1 MYLPVC
7 LQILLLVALQAVEK
21 STSNEYNRTIFVSHN
36 GTLNS
41 SCWSEV
47 GPERP
52 CASLDL
58 ALQGAETF
66 SGFVQIVIE
75 PGQYNLTKRFVFQG
89 KSSLAILGHGNRAVI
104 ECHPLA
110 GIAFNRST
118 NILMENLSFVSCGAR
133 HLSTS
138 RNFTSSYLSCLHFQ
152 VALLFLVSEDIT
164 LTKINVHSSNGTG
177 VAFLNAIGDV
187 MITDSMIV
195 NNTANGTGNLPG
207 GGGIYAEFSQCITPA
222 MTCKSEL
229 SNTYISNATYNITG
243 CQFDGNEAST
253 GEFNITHHFSP
264 PSCDNQFSFGR
275 GGGLALLFKE
285 GAKDNYISLINCS
298 FHSNRAKSGAGVQVN
313 IEDGSQNNTV
323 KLAST
328 TFVSNI
334 CYKQVVPPSTF
345 STGGGAA
352 LFFRLSPEVESNSN
366 KIVFEF
372 CNFTQN
378 EAYQGG
384 GIAIL
389 ATSVASK
396 LALTNVA
403 EFNGC
408 NFESNVG
415 RVGGAVNIFHSLS
428 FSNMTTNGYC
438 ATPKFRNCR
447 FCENG
452 GVYTYLQGNV
462 TGRTFAAVYVEGIPT
477 YFSGSTLY
485 YANKGSALVV
495 QAASIEFESNANIS
509 FIENHG
515 RIGGAIAILGNS
527 WIVVNEGTQLTFG
540 SNVASEKGGAI
551 FVIQTEQHSTAYSH
565 TCFIRYFD
573 PYCPPQNWTSKF
585 IFSNNTAFN
594 RRRNSIHTSSL
605 LPCTWPQ
612 NSTSS
617 IEYDINQ
624 TFCSWNGWEF
634 KDLEPN
640 STCADEI
647 LTSPVRLAFNKSKMH
662 NLFPGRSK
670 ALHIQAL
677 DELKHDVTN
686 QTVFTVSLLKSSTSV
701 DLDLLYVSN
710 DSLTVDGPPNTQAN
724 ISLETFDTIAVSLE
738 LKINIQQCPPG
749 FVYNKTEKRCNCGGG
764 FRGLVLCDPEKFTS
778 YLIIGGCISLD
789 ESDGSPVATYCPF
802 SAGYQDSMK
811 YIKLPR
817 SIYELNK
824 LFCGNMSRRGR
835 LCSKCKA
842 DYGVA
847 VYSPSFKCVKC
858 KESYTNWLRY
868 FAMELVPLTIFFLI
882 VFTFHISITSAATN
896 AFIFFSQVISL
907 PFGVLLLTTS
917 LNLWLKGSRLA
928 IILSD
933 IILFPYSIWSLDI
946 SYISGPNF
954 CLSQS
959 ISVAHILALQ
969 YISALYPLVLS
980 MLAYIIIELHARN
993 FRPVV
998 CLWRPL
1004 CLLFV
1009 RFRRTWQPKTSI
1021 MDAFAAFILLSYTKF
1036 VRISLSLLTPSHV
1049 LNDSGYVV
1057 ETVLRYDPS
1066 IHFFG
1071 RAHLPYAILAIF
1083 VLLTFGAIPPIL
1095 LLLYPFR
1102 QFQRCLNHYRLLQ
1115 SPALQMFIDTFQGC
1129 YKNGKERCF
1138 AGLYFVFRVVIF
1150 TIYTCAKNDLTLFST
1165 FLVFAY
1171 MGMLVLFAIFQPY
1184 KQKFYNC
1191 LDILMIVLLVLIN
1204 ALSLYTYVSLLL
1216 SSHGSFPHFS
1226 LIFIYTLLFLPLLYM
1241 VGYVI
1246 YWSLFGSACC
1256 KKYCISKFKR
1266 MTPEG
1271 QPLTQST
1278 GTQQR
1283 RREVSTSSEIPD
1295 RLENPHRYQD
1305 MSWSVADTEIDDPL
1319 QAGGTDTDEH
1329 TSLTIQMNQVVNYG
1343 TNTESTH

>member
-21 STSNEYNRTIFVSHN
+21 GTGYEYNRTILVSHN
-36 GTLNS
+36 GTLNN

-47 GPERP
+47 SSEWP

-75 PGQYNLTKRFVFQG
+75 PGQYHLTESIVFQG
-89 KSSLAILGHGNRAVI
+89 KISLAILGHGNEAVI

-118 NILMENLSFVSCGAR
+118 NIVMENLSFVGCGAR

-138 RNFTSSYLSCLHFQ
+138 RNFTSSSLPYLHFQ
-152 VALLFLVSEDIT
+152 VALLFLVSKGIT
-164 LTKINVHSSNGTG
+164 LTKIIVHSSNGTG
-177 VAFLNAIGDV
+177 VALLNIIADV
-187 MITDSMIV
+187 KITDSMIV
-195 NNTANGTGNLPG
+195 NNTANGTGNLLG
-207 GGGIYAEFSQCITPA
+207 GGGIYVEFTPCITPA
-222 MTCKSEL
+222 INCESEL

-243 CQFDGNEAST
+243 CQFDGNEAFT
-253 GEFNITHHFSP
+253 GEFDIAHHFSRP
-264 PSCDNQFSFGR
+264 GCEKQFSFGR
-275 GGGLALLFKE
+275 GGGLAIFFK
-285 GAKDNYISLINCS
+285 GCAKHNYISLTNCS
-298 FHSNRAKSGAGVQVN
+298 FHGNWAEIGAGVQVS

-328 TFVSNI
+328 TFVLNI

-352 LFFRLSPEVESNSN
+352 LFFLLSPDMETNSN
-366 KIVFEF
+366 IVVFEF
-372 CNFTQN
+372 CNFTKN

-384 GIAIL
+384 GIAFL
-389 ATSVASK
+389 STSVDSK
-396 LALTNVA
+396 QALTNVA

-415 RVGGAVNIFHSLS
+415 RVGGAVDIFHWLS
-428 FSNMTTNGYC
+428 FPNMTTNVYC
-438 ATPKFRNCR
+438 AIPRFMNCR

-462 TGRTFAAVYVEGIPT
+462 TGRTFATVYVEGIPT
-477 YFSGSTLY
+477 YFSGSILY
-485 YANKGSALVV
+485 YRNNGSALVA
-495 QAASIEFESNANIS
+495 QAASIEFARNANVS

-515 RIGGAIAILGNS
+515 RIGGAMAILGNS
-527 WIVVNEGTQLTFG
+527 WIVVHEGTQLTFH

-573 PYCPPQNWTSKF
+573 PYCPPQNWTSRF
-585 IFSNNTAFN
+585 TFSNNTAFN
-594 RRRNSIHTSSL
+594 RRNNSIHLSSL
-605 LPCTWPQ
+605 LPCTWHQ

-634 KDLEPN
+634 KDLKPN

-647 LTSPVRLAFNKSKMH
+647 LTSPVRLAINNSKKH
-662 NLFPGRSK
+662 NLFPGRSEG
-670 ALHIQAL
+670 LHIQAL

-686 QTVFTVSLLKSSTSV
+686 QTVFTVSLLESSTSV
-701 DLDLLYVSN
+701 DLDLLYVSD
-710 DSLTVDGPPNTQAN
+710 DSLTVDGPPNTQAD
-724 ISLETFDTIAVSLE
+724 ISLETFGAITVSLE

-749 FVYNKTEKRCNCGGG
+749 FVYNRTEKMCNCGRG
-764 FRGLVLCDPEKFTS
+764 FRGLVHCKSEKFRS
-778 YLIIGGCISLD
+778 YLIIGGCISFN
-789 ESDGSPVATYCPF
+789 ESDGFPIAAYCPF
-802 SAGYQDSMK
+802 SAGYQESMK
-811 YIKLPR
+811 YIKLPE
-817 SIYELNK
+817 SINELNN
-824 LFCGNMSRRGR
+824 LFCGKMSRRGR
-835 LCSKCKA
+835 LCSKCQV

-847 VYSPSFKCVKC
+847 IYSPSFKCVKC

-907 PFGVLLLTTS
+907 PFEVLLITTS
-917 LNLWLKGSRLA
+917 WNLWLKGSRLA
-928 IILSD
+928 ILLSGVVV
-933 IILFPYSIWSLDI
+933 FPYSIWSLDF
-946 SYISGPNF
+946 SSISGPDF

-959 ISVAHILALQ
+959 ISVTHILALQ
-969 YISALYPLVLS
+969 YISAVYPLVLS
-980 MLAYIIIELHARN
+980 MLAFIIIELHARN

-998 CLWRPL
+998 CLWKPL

-1036 VRISLSLLTPSHV
+1036 VRVSLSLLTPSHV
-1049 LNDSGYVV
+1049 FNDSGNVTD
-1057 ETVLRYDPS
+1057 TVLRYDPS
-1066 IHFFG
+1066 THFFG

-1102 QFQRCLNHYRLLQ
+1102 RFQRCLNRYRLLQ
-1115 SPALQMFIDTFQGC
+1115 SPALHMFIDTFQGC

-1138 AGLYFVFRVVIF
+1138 AGLYFVFRIVIF
-1150 TIYTCAKNDLTLFST
+1150 TIYTSAKNDLLLFFT
-1165 FLVFAY
+1165 YLVFAY
-1171 MGMLVLFAIFQPY
+1171 MGMLVLFVIFQPY
-1184 KQKFYNC
+1184 KQKFFNC
-1191 LDILMIVLLVLIN
+1191 LDVLMIVLLVLIN
-1204 ALSLYTYVSLLL
+1204 ALSLYAYVSLLL
-1216 SSHGSFPHFS
+1216 GSFPYLS
-1226 LIFIYTLLFLPLLYM
+1226 LICTYILLFLPLLYM
-1241 VGYVI
+1241 VGYVV
-1246 YWSLFGSACC
+1246 YHSLFGSACC

-1266 MTPEG
+1266 TTPEG

-1283 RREVSTSSEIPD
+1283 RRDISTTSEIPD

-1305 MSWSVADTEIDDPL
+1305 MSWSVADTEINDPL
-1319 QAGGTDTDEH
+1319 QGDADADEH
-1329 TSLTIQMNQVVNYG
+1329 TSLTIRMNEVVKYG
-1343 TNTESTH
+1343 TNTEPTH

>member
-21 STSNEYNRTIFVSHN
+21 STSYEYNHTIFVSHN
-36 GTLNS
+36 GTLNN

-47 GPERP
+47 SPDHP

-75 PGQYNLTKRFVFQG
+75 PGKYNLAESIVFQG
-89 KSSLAILGHGNRAVI
+89 KSSLAILGQGNGAVI

-118 NILMENLSFVSCGAR
+118 NILMENLSFVGCGAR

-138 RNFTSSYLSCLHFQ
+138 KNFTSSSLPYLHFQ

-177 VAFLNAIGDV
+177 VAFLNVIGDV

-207 GGGIYAEFSQCITPA
+207 GGGIYVEFTPCITPA
-222 MTCKSEL
+222 MNCESEL

-243 CQFDGNEAST
+243 SQFDGNEAST
-253 GEFNITHHFSP
+253 GEFDIAHHFP
-264 PSCDNQFSFGR
+264 RPGCENQFSFGR
-275 GGGLALLFKE
+275 GGGLAIFFK
-285 GAKDNYISLINCS
+285 GCAKDNHISLTNCS
-298 FHSNRAKSGAGVQVN
+298 FHSNRAKTGAGVQVN

-328 TFVSNI
+328 TFVLNV

-352 LFFRLSPEVESNSN
+352 LFFFLYPENEAKSNN
-366 KIVFEF
+366 VVFEF

-378 EAYQGG
+378 KAYQGG
-384 GIAIL
+384 GIAFL
-389 ATSVASK
+389 STSVASK

-403 EFNGC
+403 KFNGC

-415 RVGGAVNIFHSLS
+415 RIGAAVNIFHWLS

-438 ATPKFRNCR
+438 ATPRFMNCR

-452 GVYTYLQGNV
+452 GVYTYLHGNV
-462 TGRTFAAVYVEGIPT
+462 TGRTFATVYVEGILT

-485 YANKGSALVV
+485 YRNKGSALVV
-495 QAASIEFESNANIS
+495 QATSIEFARNANIS

-527 WIVVNEGTQLTFG
+527 WIVVNEETQLTFH
-540 SNVASEKGGAI
+540 SNIASEKGGAI

-573 PYCPPQNWTSKF
+573 PYCPPEDWTSKF

-594 RRRNSIHTSSL
+594 RRRNSIHMSSL

-612 NSTSS
+612 NSASS

-624 TFCSWNGWEF
+624 TFCNWNGWEF
-634 KDLEPN
+634 KDPN

-647 LTSPVRLAFNKSKMH
+647 LTSPVRLTTNARSHANS
-662 NLFPGRSK
+662 LFPGRSK

-701 DLDLLYVSN
+701 NLDLLYVSN

-724 ISLETFDTIAVSLE
+724 ISLETFDTIAVSIE

-749 FVYNKTEKRCNCGGG
+749 FVYNETEKRCNCGGG
-764 FRGLVLCDPEKFTS
+764 FRELVFCKSEKFRS
-778 YLIIGGCISLD
+778 YVMIGGCISFD
-789 ESDGSPVATYCPF
+789 ESHKFPIATHCPF
-802 SAGYQDSMK
+802 SAGYQESMK

-817 SIYELNK
+817 SIYKLNDS
-824 LFCGNMSRRGR
+824 FCGKLDRRGR

-842 DYGVA
+842 GYGVA

-858 KESYTNWLRY
+858 KESYANWLRY
-868 FAMELVPLTIFFLI
+868 FATELVPLTIFFLI

-896 AFIFFSQVISL
+896 AFIFFSQIISL
-907 PFGVLLLTTS
+907 PSGVLLFTTFW
-917 LNLWLKGSRLA
+917 NLWLKRSQKPA
-928 IILSD
+928 IALSS
-933 IILFPYSIWSLDI
+933 IVIFPYSFWSLDF
-946 SYISGPNF
+946 SSISGPDF

-959 ISVAHILALQ
+959 ISVPHILALQ

-998 CLWRPL
+998 RLWRPL

-1009 RFRRTWQPKTSI
+1009 RFRRTWQPKTSV

-1036 VRISLSLLTPSHV
+1036 VRVSLSLLTPSHV
-1049 LNDSGYVV
+1049 FNDSGYVV
-1057 ETVLRYDPS
+1057 DTVLRYDPS
-1066 IHFFG
+1066 IHYF
-1071 RAHLPYAILAIF
+1071 RPAHLPYAMLAIF

-1102 QFQRCLNHYRLLQ
+1102 RFQRCLNRYRLLQ
-1115 SPALQMFIDTFQGC
+1115 SPALHIFIDTFQGC

-1138 AGLYFVFRVVIF
+1138 AGLYFVFRIVIF
-1150 TIYTCAKNDLTLFST
+1150 TIYTSLIDDLLSFFSY
-1165 FLVFAY
+1165 LLFAY
-1171 MGMLVLFAIFQPY
+1171 NGMLVLFAIFQPY
-1184 KQKFYNC
+1184 KQKFFNC
-1191 LDILMIVLLVLIN
+1191 LDFLVIVLLVLITT
-1204 ALSLYTYVSLLL
+1204 LTQHLYAHLRIGIGFEHAVW
-1216 SSHGSFPHFS
+1216 
-1226 LIFIYTLLFLPLLYM
+1226 IFTYTLLFVPLLYM
-1241 VGYVI
+1241 VGYVV
-1246 YWSLFGSACC
+1246 YRSFFGSACC

-1266 MTPEG
+1266 TMPED
-1271 QPLTQST
+1271 QLLSQST
-1278 GTQQR
+1278 GTRQR
-1283 RREVSTSSEIPD
+1283 RREVSTSTEIPD

-1305 MSWSVADTEIDDPL
+1305 ISWSVADSEIDDPL
-1319 QAGGTDTDEH
+1319 QGDADADEH
-1329 TSLTIQMNQVVNYG
+1329 MSLIVRMNQVVNYG
-1343 TNTESTH
+1343 TNTEPTY

>member
-1 MYLPVC
+1 MC

-21 STSNEYNRTIFVSHN
+21 GTSYEYNRTIFVSRN
-36 GTLNS
+36 GTLNN

-58 ALQGAETF
+58 ALQGAETLC
-66 SGFVQIVIE
+66 GFVQILIE
-75 PGQYNLTKRFVFQG
+75 PGQYNLTESIIFQG
-89 KSSLAILGHGNRAVI
+89 KSSLSILGHGNEAVI

-118 NILMENLSFVSCGAR
+118 NIVMENLSFVGCGAR

-138 RNFTSSYLSCLHFQ
+138 RNFTSSSLPYLHFQ
-152 VALLFLVSEDIT
+152 VALLFLVSKDIT

-187 MITDSMIV
+187 KITDCRIV
-195 NNTANGTGNLPG
+195 NNTANGIDDLPG
-207 GGGIYAEFSQCITPA
+207 GGGIYVEFSQCITPA
-222 MTCKSEL
+222 L
-229 SNTYISNATYNITG
+229 NLSNATYNITG
-243 CQFDGNEAST
+243 CQFNGNEAST
-253 GEFNITHHFSP
+253 GEFDIAHHFSR
-264 PSCDNQFSFGR
+264 PSCENQFSFGR
-275 GGGLALLFKE
+275 GGGLAIFFKE
-285 GAKDNYISLINCS
+285 GAKYNHISLTNCS
-298 FHSNRAKSGAGVQVN
+298 FHSNRAKSGAGVQVS

-328 TFVSNI
+328 TFLSNI
-334 CYKQVVPPSTF
+334 CYKQVYPPSTF

-352 LFFRLSPEVESNSN
+352 LFFRLSPEVETNSN

-384 GIAIL
+384 GIAFL
-389 ATSVASK
+389 STSVDSK
-396 LALTNVA
+396 QALTNVA

-415 RVGGAVNIFHSLS
+415 RVGGAVDIFHWLS
-428 FSNMTTNGYC
+428 FPNMTTNVYC
-438 ATPKFRNCR
+438 AIPRFMNCR

-452 GVYTYLQGNV
+452 GVYTYLQGNL
-462 TGRTFAAVYVEGIPT
+462 TGRTFATVYVEGIPT
-477 YFSGSTLY
+477 YFSGSILY
-485 YANKGSALVV
+485 YRNNGSALVA
-495 QAASIEFESNANIS
+495 QAASIEFARNANVS

-515 RIGGAIAILGNS
+515 RIGGAMAILGNS
-527 WIVVNEGTQLTFG
+527 WIVVHEGTQLTFH

-573 PYCPPQNWTSKF
+573 PYCPPQNWTSRF
-585 IFSNNTAFN
+585 TFSNNTAFN
-594 RRRNSIHTSSL
+594 RRNNSIHLSSL
-605 LPCTWPQ
+605 LPCTWHQ

-634 KDLEPN
+634 KDLKPN

-647 LTSPVRLAFNKSKMH
+647 LTSPVKLTTNGRSH
-662 NLFPGRSK
+662 SLFPGKSK

-686 QTVFTVSLLKSSTSV
+686 QTVFTVSLLESSTSV
-701 DLDLLYVSN
+701 NLNLLYVSD

-724 ISLETFDTIAVSLE
+724 ISLETFGAIAVSLE

-749 FVYNKTEKRCNCGGG
+749 FVYSKTEKRCKCGGG
-764 FRGLVLCDPEKFTS
+764 FRGLVHCKSEKFRS
-778 YLIIGGCISLD
+778 YLIIGGCISLN
-789 ESDGSPVATYCPF
+789 ESDGFPIATYCPF
-802 SAGYQDSMK
+802 SAGYQESMEF
-811 YIKLPR
+811 IKLPK
-817 SIYELNK
+817 ELNDS
-824 LFCGNMSRRGR
+824 FCGKINRRGR

-868 FAMELVPLTIFFLI
+868 FAIELVPLTIFFLI

-907 PFGVLLLTTS
+907 PFGVLFYTT
-917 LNLWLKGSRLA
+917 LWNLWLKRSQKPA
-928 IILSD
+928 IALSG
-933 IILFPYSIWSLDI
+933 IVIFPYRIWSLDF
-946 SYISGPNF
+946 SSISGPNF

-959 ISVAHILALQ
+959 ISVLHILALQ
-969 YISALYPLVLS
+969 YISAVYPLVLS
-980 MLAYIIIELHARN
+980 MLAFIIIELHARN

-1004 CLLFV
+1004 CLLLV
-1009 RFRRTWQPKTSI
+1009 RFRRTWQPKTST

-1036 VRISLSLLTPSHV
+1036 IQVSLCLLTPSRV
-1049 LNDSGYVV
+1049 FNDSGNIVD
-1057 ETVLRYDPS
+1057 TVLRYDPS
-1066 IHFFG
+1066 IHYFG

-1102 QFQRCLNHYRLLQ
+1102 RFQRCLNRYRLLQ
-1115 SPALQMFIDTFQGC
+1115 SPALHMFIDTFQGC

-1150 TIYTCAKNDLTLFST
+1150 TIYTSAKSDLPLFST
-1165 FLVFAY
+1165 YLVFAY
-1171 MGMLVLFAIFQPY
+1171 IGMLLLFVIFQPY
-1184 KQKFYNC
+1184 KQKFFNC
-1191 LDILMIVLLVLIN
+1191 LDVLMIVLLVLIN
-1204 ALSLYTYVSLLL
+1204 SLMLYAYVHLI
-1216 SSHGSFPHFS
+1216 SHRSFPHTSMIGTYILS
-1226 LIFIYTLLFLPLLYM
+1226 LLPLLYM
-1241 VGYVI
+1241 VGCVVYR
-1246 YWSLFGSACC
+1246 SLFGSACC

-1266 MTPEG
+1266 ITPEG

-1283 RREVSTSSEIPD
+1283 RRRELSTSCEIPD
-1295 RLENPHRYQD
+1295 RLENPHQYQV
-1305 MSWSVADTEIDDPL
+1305 MSWSVADTEIDDSL
-1319 QAGGTDTDEH
+1319 HGGPDADEH
-1329 TSLTIQMNQVVNYG
+1329 TCLTMRMSQVVNYG
-1343 TNTESTH
+1343 TNTEPTH

>member
-7 LQILLLVALQAVEK
+7 LQLLLLVAFQAVEEG
-21 STSNEYNRTIFVSHN
+21 TSNEYNHTIFVSHN
-36 GTLNS
+36 GTLNN

-47 GPERP
+47 SPEHP

-58 ALQGAETF
+58 ALQGAETLC
-66 SGFVQIVIE
+66 GFVQIVIE
-75 PGQYNLTKRFVFQG
+75 PGQYNLTKKFVFQG
-89 KSSLAILGHGNRAVI
+89 KSSLAILGHGNEALI

-118 NILMENLSFVSCGAR
+118 NILMENLSFVGCGAR

-138 RNFTSSYLSCLHFQ
+138 RNFTSSSLPYLHFQ
-152 VALLFLVSEDIT
+152 VALLFLVSKDIT

-177 VAFLNAIGDV
+177 VAFFNVIGDV

-207 GGGIYAEFSQCITPA
+207 GGGIYVEFSPCITPA
-222 MTCKSEL
+222 MNCESEL

-253 GEFNITHHFSP
+253 GNEFDIAHHFSRP
-264 PSCDNQFSFGR
+264 GCEYQFSFGR
-275 GGGLALLFKE
+275 GGGLAILFK
-285 GAKDNYISLINCS
+285 GYAKANYISLTNCH
-298 FHSNRAKSGAGVQVN
+298 FHGNRAKSGAGVQVS

-328 TFVSNI
+328 TFVSNT
-334 CYKQVVPPSTF
+334 CYKQVLPPSTF

-352 LFFRLSPEVESNSN
+352 LFFFLYPENETKRNN
-366 KIVFEF
+366 IVFEL

-384 GIAIL
+384 GIAFL
-389 ATSVASK
+389 STSVDFK
-396 LALTNVA
+396 LAPTNVA

-415 RVGGAVNIFHSLS
+415 RVGAAVNIFRWLS
-428 FSNMTTNGYC
+428 FSNMAANV
-438 ATPKFRNCR
+438 AIPKFRNCR
-447 FCENG
+447 FCKNG
-452 GVYTYLQGNV
+452 GVYTYLNRS
-462 TGRTFAAVYVEGIPT
+462 TPRGRTFATVYVEGIPT
-477 YFSGSTLY
+477 NFSGSILY
-485 YANKGSALVV
+485 YGNKGSALVA
-495 QAASIEFESNANIS
+495 QATSIEFAKNANVS
-509 FIENHG
+509 FIENQG
-515 RIGGAIAILGNS
+515 RIGGAMAILGNS
-527 WIVVNEGTQLTFG
+527 WIVVNEGTQLTFH

-565 TCFIRYFD
+565 TCFIHYFD
-573 PYCPPQNWTSKF
+573 PYCPPEDWTSKF

-594 RRRNSIHTSSL
+594 RRNNSIHMSSL

-612 NSTSS
+612 SSPSS
-617 IEYDINQ
+617 IEHDINQ
-624 TFCSWNGWEF
+624 TFCSWKGWEF

-640 STCADEI
+640 STCVDEI
-647 LTSPVRLAFNKSKMH
+647 LTSPVNLTTNGQSNASS
-662 NLFPGRSK
+662 LFPGRSK

-686 QTVFTVSLLKSSTSV
+686 QTIFTVSQLEPSTSV
-701 DLDLLYVSN
+701 DLNLLYVSD
-710 DSLTVDGPPNTQAN
+710 DSLTVDGPPNTQAK
-724 ISLETFDTIAVSLE
+724 ISLETFGTIAVSLE
-738 LKINIQQCPPG
+738 LEINILPCPPG
-749 FVYNKTEKRCNCGGG
+749 FVFNRTEKRCKCGQG
-764 FRGLVLCDPEKFTS
+764 FQGLVRCNSENFTS
-778 YLIIGGCISLD
+778 YLEIGGCISFNK
-789 ESDGSPVATYCPF
+789 SDGFIAAHCPF
-802 SAGYQDSMK
+802 SAGYQESMEF
-811 YIKLPR
+811 IKLPKK
-817 SIYELNK
+817 LNDS
-824 LFCGNMSRRGR
+824 FCGKINRSGR

-842 DYGVA
+842 GYGVA

-858 KESYTNWLRY
+858 KESHTNWLRY

-907 PFGVLLLTTS
+907 PFEVLLITTS
-917 LNLWLKGSRLA
+917 LNMLLKGSQLA
-928 IILSD
+928 KVLSG
-933 IILFPYSIWSLDI
+933 IVIFPYSIWSLD
-946 SYISGPNF
+946 SSSISGPNF

-969 YISALYPLVLS
+969 YISAVYPLALS
-980 MLAYIIIELHARN
+980 MLAFIIIELHARN

-998 CLWRPL
+998 CLWKPL

-1009 RFRRTWQPKTSI
+1009 RFRRTWQPKTSV

-1036 VRISLSLLTPSHV
+1036 VRVSLSLLTPSHV
-1049 LNDSGYVV
+1049 FDDSGNVTD
-1057 ETVLRYDPS
+1057 TVLRYDPS
-1066 IHFFG
+1066 IHYFG
-1071 RAHLPYAILAIF
+1071 PAHLPYAILAIF

-1102 QFQRCLNHYRLLQ
+1102 QFQRCLNRYRLLQ
-1115 SPALQMFIDTFQGC
+1115 SPSLQMFIDTFQGC

-1150 TIYTCAKNDLTLFST
+1150 IIYTSAKSDLPLFFT
-1165 FLVFAY
+1165 YLVFAY
-1171 MGMLVLFAIFQPY
+1171 MGMLIVFVIFQPY
-1184 KQKFYNC
+1184 KKKFYNC
-1191 LDILMIVLLVLIN
+1191 LDVLMIALLLLIN
-1204 ALSLYTYVSLLL
+1204 SLMLYEYMRLV
-1216 SSHGSFPHFS
+1216 SHGSFPHFS
-1226 LIFIYTLLFLPLLYM
+1226 MVATYTLLFLPLTYM
-1241 VGYVI
+1241 VGYVVHQ
-1246 YWSLFGSACC
+1246 SLIGSACC

-1266 MTPEG
+1266 TTPEG

-1278 GTQQR
+1278 CTKQR

-1305 MSWSVADTEIDDPL
+1305 MSWSVADIKIDDPL
-1319 QAGGTDTDEH
+1319 QGGGPDADEH
-1329 TSLTIQMNQVVNYG
+1329 TSLTIRSNKAVNYG
-1343 TNTESTH
+1343 TNTEPTH

>member
-1 MYLPVC
+1 MYFPVC

-21 STSNEYNRTIFVSHN
+21 STSYEYNRTIFVSHN
-36 GTLNS
+36 GTLNN

-47 GPERP
+47 SPDHP
-52 CASLDL
+52 CASLNL
-58 ALQGAETF
+58 ALQGAEIF

-75 PGQYNLTKRFVFQG
+75 PGQYNLAESIVFQG
-89 KSSLAILGHGNRAVI
+89 KSSLAILGHGNGAVI

-118 NILMENLSFVSCGAR
+118 NILMENLSFVGCGAR

-177 VAFLNAIGDV
+177 VAFLNVIGDV
-187 MITDSMIV
+187 MITNSMIV
-195 NNTANGTGNLPG
+195 NNTADDTGNLPG
-207 GGGIYAEFSQCITPA
+207 GGGIYVEFSPCITPA
-222 MTCKSEL
+222 INCESEL

-253 GEFNITHHFSP
+253 GEFDIAHHFSRP
-264 PSCDNQFSFGR
+264 GCENQFSFGR
-275 GGGLALLFKE
+275 GGGLAIFFK
-285 GAKDNYISLINCS
+285 GCAKDNYISLTNCS
-298 FHSNRAKSGAGVQVN
+298 FHGNQAEIGAGVQVN

-328 TFVSNI
+328 TFVLNV
-334 CYKQVVPPSTF
+334 CYKQVYPPSTF

-352 LFFRLSPEVESNSN
+352 LFFLLSPESRTNSN
-366 KIVFEF
+366 NIVFEL

-378 EAYQGG
+378 KAYQGG
-384 GIAIL
+384 GIAL
-389 ATSVASK
+389 LSTSVDSK

-415 RVGGAVNIFHSLS
+415 RVGAAVNILRWLS

-452 GVYTYLQGNV
+452 GVYTYLNGN
-462 TGRTFAAVYVEGIPT
+462 TPIGRTFATVYVEGIPT

-485 YANKGSALVV
+485 YGNKGSALVA
-495 QAASIEFESNANIS
+495 QATSIEFAKNANVS
-509 FIENHG
+509 FIENRG
-515 RIGGAIAILGNS
+515 RIGGAMAILGNS
-527 WIVVNEGTQLTFG
+527 WIVVNEGTQLTFN

-551 FVIQTEQHSTAYSH
+551 YTIQTEQRSIAYSH

-612 NSTSS
+612 NSTSLVD
-617 IEYDINQ
+617 YDIKQ

-647 LTSPVRLAFNKSKMH
+647 LTSPVRFSFIKSKKH

-701 DLDLLYVSN
+701 NLDLLYVSD
-710 DSLTVDGPPNTQAN
+710 DSLTVDGPPNTQVN
-724 ISLETFDTIAVSLE
+724 ISLETFDTIVVSLK

-749 FVYNKTEKRCNCGGG
+749 FVYNEKEKRCNCGGG

-778 YLIIGGCISLD
+778 YLRIGGCISHN
-789 ESDGSPVATYCPF
+789 ESDSDEFLIATYCPF
-802 SAGYQDSMK
+802 LAGYQEPME
-811 YIKLPR
+811 YIKLP
-817 SIYELNK
+817 SSVYELNASI
-824 LFCGNMSRRGR
+824 CGNMSRRGR

-842 DYGVA
+842 GYGVA

-868 FAMELVPLTIFFLI
+868 FAIELVPLTIFFLL

-946 SYISGPNF
+946 SYISGPDF

-959 ISVAHILALQ
+959 ISVLLILTLQ

-1009 RFRRTWQPKTSI
+1009 RFRRTWQPKTSV

-1036 VRISLSLLTPSHV
+1036 VQVSLSLLTPSHV
-1049 LNDSGYVV
+1049 FNDSGNVTD
-1057 ETVLRYDPS
+1057 TVLMCDPS
-1066 IHFFG
+1066 IHYFG

-1102 QFQRCLNHYRLLQ
+1102 RFQRCLNRYRLLQ
-1115 SPALQMFIDTFQGC
+1115 SPALHMFIDTFQGC

-1150 TIYTCAKNDLTLFST
+1150 TIYTSAKSDLPLFST
-1165 FLVFAY
+1165 YLVFAY
-1171 MGMLVLFAIFQPY
+1171 MGMLIVFIIFQPY
-1184 KQKFYNC
+1184 KQKFFNC
-1191 LDILMIVLLVLIN
+1191 LDMLMIALLLLIN
-1204 ALSLYTYVSLLL
+1204 SLMLYAYVHFT
-1216 SSHGSFPHFS
+1216 SHKSFPHSS
-1226 LIFIYTLLFLPLLYM
+1226 LIGTYTVTFLPLLYM
-1241 VGYVI
+1241 IGYVV
-1246 YWSLFGSACC
+1246 YRSLFGSACC
-1256 KKYCISKFKR
+1256 KKHCISKFKR
-1266 MTPEG
+1266 TTPKD
-1271 QPLTQST
+1271 QPLSQST

-1283 RREVSTSSEIPD
+1283 RREVSTSTEIPD

-1305 MSWSVADTEIDDPL
+1305 ISWSVADSEIDDPF
-1319 QAGGTDTDEH
+1319 QGDADANEH
-1329 TSLTIQMNQVVNYG
+1329 TSLIVRMNQVVNYG
-1343 TNTESTH
+1343 TNTEPTY

>member
-1 MYLPVC
+1 MFLPVC

-21 STSNEYNRTIFVSHN
+21 GTGYEYNRTILVSHN
-36 GTLNS
+36 GTLNN

-47 GPERP
+47 SPEWP

-75 PGQYNLTKRFVFQG
+75 PGQYNLTESIIFQG
-89 KSSLAILGHGNRAVI
+89 KSSLSILGHGNEAVI

-118 NILMENLSFVSCGAR
+118 NILMENLSFVGCGAR

-138 RNFTSSYLSCLHFQ
+138 RNFTSSSLPYLHFQ
-152 VALLFLVSEDIT
+152 VALLFLVSKDIT

-187 MITDSMIV
+187 KIMDSMIV

-207 GGGIYAEFSQCITPA
+207 GGGIYVEFTPCITPA
-222 MTCKSEL
+222 INCESEL
-229 SNTYISNATYNITG
+229 SNTYISNATYNITC

-253 GEFNITHHFSP
+253 GEFDIAHHFSRP
-264 PSCDNQFSFGR
+264 GCEKQFSFGR
-275 GGGLALLFKE
+275 GGGLAIFFK
-285 GAKDNYISLINCS
+285 GWCAKDNYISLTNCS
-298 FHSNRAKSGAGVQVN
+298 FHGNRAKSGAGVQVS

-323 KLAST
+323 KLAFT
-328 TFVSNI
+328 TFVSNL

-352 LFFRLSPEVESNSN
+352 LFFFLYPGTETNSN
-366 KIVFEF
+366 NIVFEF

-384 GIAIL
+384 GIAFL
-389 ATSVASK
+389 STSVDSK

-408 NFESNVG
+408 NFETNVG
-415 RVGGAVNIFHSLS
+415 RVGAAVNIFHWLS

-438 ATPKFRNCR
+438 ATPRFMNCR

-452 GVYTYLQGNV
+452 GVYTYLNRNTPRKV
-462 TGRTFAAVYVEGIPT
+462 TGGTFATVYVEGIPT
-477 YFSGSTLY
+477 YFSGSILY
-485 YANKGSALVV
+485 DGNKGSALVA
-495 QAASIEFESNANIS
+495 QAASIEFARNANIS
-509 FIENHG
+509 FIENQG
-515 RIGGAIAILGNS
+515 RIGGAMAILGHS
-527 WIVVNEGTQLTFG
+527 WIVVHEGTQLTFD

-573 PYCPPQNWTSKF
+573 PYCPPQNWTSKL

-594 RRRNSIHTSSL
+594 RRNNSIHLSSL
-605 LPCTWPQ
+605 LPCTWPH
-612 NSTSS
+612 NSASL

-647 LTSPVRLAFNKSKMH
+647 LTSPVRLTTNAQSG
-662 NLFPGRSK
+662 LFPGGSEG
-670 ALHIQAL
+670 LHIQAL

-686 QTVFTVSLLKSSTSV
+686 QTIFTVSLLEPSTSV
-701 DLDLLYVSN
+701 DLNVLYVSD

-724 ISLETFDTIAVSLE
+724 ISLETFGAIAVSLE
-738 LKINIQQCPPG
+738 LEINILPCPPG
-749 FVYNKTEKRCNCGGG
+749 FVYNRKEKRCKCGEG
-764 FRGLVLCDPEKFTS
+764 FQGLVRCKSEKFRS
-778 YLIIGGCISLD
+778 YLVIGGCISFN
-789 ESDGSPVATYCPF
+789 ESDGFPIAAHCPF
-802 SAGYQDSMK
+802 SAGYQESMEF
-811 YIKLPR
+811 ITLPK
-817 SIYELNK
+817 ELNDS
-824 LFCGNMSRRGR
+824 FCGKINRSGR

-842 DYGVA
+842 GYGVG
-847 VYSPSFKCVKC
+847 VFSSDFKCVKC

-868 FAMELVPLTIFFLI
+868 FATELVPLTIFFLI

-907 PFGVLLLTTS
+907 PFEVLLITTS
-917 LNLWLKGSRLA
+917 LNMLLKGSQLA
-928 IILSD
+928 KALSG
-933 IILFPYSIWSLDI
+933 IVIFPYSIWSLDF
-946 SYISGPNF
+946 SSISGPNF
-954 CLSQS
+954 CLSRS
-959 ISVAHILALQ
+959 ISVLHILALQ
-969 YISALYPLVLS
+969 YISAVYPLVLS
-980 MLAYIIIELHARN
+980 MLAFIIIELHARN

-1004 CLLFV
+1004 CILFV
-1009 RFRRTWQPKTSI
+1009 RFRRTWQPKTST

-1036 VRISLSLLTPSHV
+1036 VRVSLSLLTPSHV
-1049 LNDSGYVV
+1049 FNDSGNITD
-1057 ETVLRYDPS
+1057 TVLRYDPS
-1066 IHFFG
+1066 THFFG
-1071 RAHLPYAILAIF
+1071 RAHLPYAMLAIF
-1083 VLLTFGAIPPIL
+1083 VLLTFGAIPPML

-1102 QFQRCLNHYRLLQ
+1102 RFQRCLNRYRLLQ
-1115 SPALQMFIDTFQGC
+1115 SPALHMFIDTFQGC

-1150 TIYTCAKNDLTLFST
+1150 TIYTSAKSDLPLF
-1165 FLVFAY
+1165 FMYLVFAY
-1171 MGMLVLFAIFQPY
+1171 IGMLVLFVIFQPY
-1184 KQKFYNC
+1184 KQKFFNC
-1191 LDILMIVLLVLIN
+1191 LDVLMI
-1204 ALSLYTYVSLLL
+1204 ALLL
-1216 SSHGSFPHFS
+1216 LNNSLMFYAYVRLISHRSFPHS
-1226 LIFIYTLLFLPLLYM
+1226 SMIGTYILLFLPLLYM
-1241 VGYVI
+1241 VGYVV
-1246 YWSLFGSACC
+1246 YHSLFGSACC

-1266 MTPEG
+1266 TTPEG

-1278 GTQQR
+1278 GIQQQ

-1305 MSWSVADTEIDDPL
+1305 MSLSVADTEIDDLL
-1319 QAGGTDTDEH
+1319 QGGTDVDER
-1329 TSLTIQMNQVVNYG
+1329 TSLTIQTNKAVNYG
-1343 TNTESTH
+1343 TNTEPTH

>member
-21 STSNEYNRTIFVSHN
+21 GTGYEYNRTILVSHN
-36 GTLNS
+36 GTLNN
-41 SCWSEV
+41 SCWSEAS
-47 GPERP
+47 PEWP

-75 PGQYNLTKRFVFQG
+75 PGQYNLTESIIFQG
-89 KSSLAILGHGNRAVI
+89 KSSLSILGHGNEALI

-118 NILMENLSFVSCGAR
+118 NIVMENLSFVGCGAR

-138 RNFTSSYLSCLHFQ
+138 RNFTSSSLPYLHFQ
-152 VALLFLVSEDIT
+152 VALLFLVSKDIT

-187 MITDSMIV
+187 KITDSMIV
-195 NNTANGTGNLPG
+195 DNTANGTGNLLG
-207 GGGIYAEFSQCITPA
+207 GGGIYVEFTPCITPA
-222 MTCKSEL
+222 INCESEL
-229 SNTYISNATYNITG
+229 HISNATYNITG

-253 GEFNITHHFSP
+253 GEFDIAHHFSRP
-264 PSCDNQFSFGR
+264 GCEKQFSFGR
-275 GGGLALLFKE
+275 GGGLAIFFK
-285 GAKDNYISLINCS
+285 GCAKDNYISLTNCS
-298 FHSNRAKSGAGVQVN
+298 FHSNWAEIGAGVQVS

-328 TFVSNI
+328 TFVLNI

-352 LFFRLSPEVESNSN
+352 LFFLLSPEMETNSN
-366 KIVFEF
+366 IVVFEF

-378 EAYQGG
+378 KAYQGG
-384 GIAIL
+384 GIAL
-389 ATSVASK
+389 LSTSVDSK

-415 RVGGAVNIFHSLS
+415 WVGAAVDIFHWLS
-428 FSNMTTNGYC
+428 FPNITTNVYC
-438 ATPKFRNCR
+438 ATPRFRNCR

-462 TGRTFAAVYVEGIPT
+462 TGRTFATVYVEGIPT
-477 YFSGSTLY
+477 YFSGSILY
-485 YANKGSALVV
+485 DGNKGSALVA
-495 QAASIEFESNANIS
+495 QAASIEFASNANVS

-515 RIGGAIAILGNS
+515 RIGGAMAILGNS
-527 WIVVNEGTQLTFG
+527 WIVVHEGTQLTFH

-551 FVIQTEQHSTAYSH
+551 FAIQTEQHSTAYSH

-594 RRRNSIHTSSL
+594 RRKNSIHLSSL
-605 LPCTWPQ
+605 LPCTWPR
-612 NSTSS
+612 NSTSL
-617 IEYDINQ
+617 IEHDIKQ

-634 KDLEPN
+634 KDLKPN

-662 NLFPGRSK
+662 NLFPGRSE

-686 QTVFTVSLLKSSTSV
+686 QTVFTVSLLEPSTSV
-701 DLDLLYVSN
+701 NLNLLYVSD
-710 DSLTVDGPPNTQAN
+710 DSLTVDGPPNTQAS
-724 ISLETFDTIAVSLE
+724 ISLETFGAIAVSLE
-738 LKINIQQCPPG
+738 LEINIQPCPPG
-749 FVYNKTEKRCNCGGG
+749 FVYNETEKSCTCGRG
-764 FRGLVLCDPEKFTS
+764 FRGLVQCKSEKFRS
-778 YLIIGGCISLD
+778 YVMIGGCISLD
-789 ESDGSPVATYCPF
+789 ENHKFPIATHCPF
-802 SAGYQDSMK
+802 TAGYQESMK

-817 SIYELNK
+817 SIYELNDS
-824 LFCGNMSRRGR
+824 FCGKINRRGR

-842 DYGVA
+842 GYGVA

-882 VFTFHISITSAATN
+882 VFIFHISITSAATN

-907 PFGVLLLTTS
+907 PFGVLLITTS

-928 IILSD
+928 ILLSG
-933 IILFPYSIWSLDI
+933 IVIFPYSIWSLDF
-946 SYISGPNF
+946 SSISGPDF
-954 CLSQS
+954 CLSHS

-969 YISALYPLVLS
+969 YISAVYPLVLS
-980 MLAYIIIELHARN
+980 MLAFIIIELHARN

-1009 RFRRTWQPKTSI
+1009 RFRRTWQPKTST

-1036 VRISLSLLTPSHV
+1036 VRVSLSLLTPSHV
-1049 LNDSGYVV
+1049 FNDSGNITD
-1057 ETVLRYDPS
+1057 TVLRYDPS
-1066 IHFFG
+1066 THYFG
-1071 RAHLPYAILAIF
+1071 RAHLPYAILATF

-1102 QFQRCLNHYRLLQ
+1102 RFQRCLNRYRLLQ
-1115 SPALQMFIDTFQGC
+1115 SPALHMFIDTFQGC

-1138 AGLYFVFRVVIF
+1138 AGLYFVFRVVTFI
-1150 TIYTCAKNDLTLFST
+1150 IYTSAKSDLPLFFT
-1165 FLVFAY
+1165 YLVFANI
-1171 MGMLVLFAIFQPY
+1171 GMLVLFVIFQPY
-1184 KQKFYNC
+1184 KQKFFNC
-1191 LDILMIVLLVLIN
+1191 LDMLMIALLVLIN
-1204 ALSLYTYVSLLL
+1204 VLSLYTYVSLLL
-1216 SSHGSFPHFS
+1216 SSHGSFPYLT
-1226 LIFIYTLLFLPLLYM
+1226 LIGTYTLMFLPFLYM
-1241 VGYVI
+1241 VGYVV
-1246 YWSLFGSACC
+1246 YRSLIGSACC

-1266 MTPEG
+1266 TAPED

-1278 GTQQR
+1278 GTQRR
-1283 RREVSTSSEIPD
+1283 RRELSTSSEIPD
-1295 RLENPHRYQD
+1295 RVENPHRYQD

-1319 QAGGTDTDEH
+1319 HGGPDADEH
-1329 TSLTIQMNQVVNYG
+1329 TSLTVRMSQVVNYG
-1343 TNTESTH
+1343 TNTEPTH